1 MTRKQAIEEAIF
13 IISLQKIEGIKKQ
26 EIITQLESC
35 KEDLPFTHWTRASIL
50 DACDQHILDTGKP
63 LTVSD
68 FTNDR
73 KLPSH
78 PVIQLHF
85 NMTAREFRDAYYPLG
100 PSVKSLPKFKID
112 YTKRKSKYMKM
123 PLEEVNDT
131 FIAEFNEKKIVGM
144 RHYNRV
150 RAEGHPSYQTLMRL
164 NSAKTWNELLNKLGL
179 STYCG
184 YVKTS
189 VSVGFEDG
197 TEV

>member
-13 IISLQKIEGIKKQ
+13 IISLQKIEGSKKQ
-26 EIITQLESC
+26 EIIAQLESC

-50 DACDQHILDTGKP
+50 DACDQYILDTGKP

-68 FTNDR
+68 FTNNR

-85 NMTAREFRDAYYPLG
+85 NMTAREFRDAYYPLA
-100 PSVKSLPKFKID
+100 PTVKSLSKFKID
-112 YTKRKSKYMKM
+112 YAGRKSKYTKTS
-123 PLEEVNDT
+123 LEEINNT
-131 FIAEFNEKKIVGM
+131 FITEFNEKKIVGI

-150 RAEGHPSYQTLMRL
+150 REKGHPSHKTLMRL
-164 NSAKTWNELLNKLGL
+164 NGAKTWNELLNKLGL

-184 YVKTS
+184 YVETS
-189 VSVGFEDG
+189 VSISFEDG
-197 TEV
+197 VEI